1 MWILSFPRKYNTHF
15 NLIFQN
21 FSYCI
26 LLSRSFTFY
35 QYPAA
40 ITPSPEQTFRVCPYR
55 TWILEM
61 FYNMNMALYEIRKYP
76 DKILKQKTVE
86 LSDIDTQTQN
96 IIDNMIETMYGARGI
111 GLAANQIGI
120 SQRLCVIDLS
130 LRESN
135 KIPLI
140 VLINPVVVQK
150 EGMIDAEEGCLSIP
164 GYMTSI
170 KRAEKVLVK
179 GLNREGKPVEI
190 EGDGLL
196 ARALQ
201 HEIDHLDGLLF
212 IDRMSPI
219 RREFFKRRYKKSL
232 KGQENDT

>member
-1 MWILSFPRKYNTHF
+1 
-15 NLIFQN
+15 
-21 FSYCI
+21 
-26 LLSRSFTFY
+26 
-35 QYPAA
+35 
-40 ITPSPEQTFRVCPYR
+40 
-55 TWILEM
+55 M
-61 FYNMNMALYEIRKYP
+61 FYNITMALFEIRKYP

-86 LSDIDTQTQN
+86 LSDIDAQTQN
-96 IIDNMIETMYGARGI
+96 IINNMIETMYGASGI
-111 GLAANQIGI
+111 GLAANQVGI
-120 SQRLCVIDLS
+120 PQRLCVIDLS

-150 EGMIDAEEGCLSIP
+150 DGMVDAEEGCLSIP

-179 GLNREGKPVEI
+179 GLNREGKPIEI

-232 KGQENDT
+232 KGKEDNK